1 MSSFRCRFKLIYR
14 FYLKFIGGCLVF
26 FRFFWVLHIMPKCD
40 WRWYVSHIATQH
52 THKPTLYLSLAWN
65 RPILVNLDRKKY
77 QMIKSF
83 WFALVRFQFDRYK
96 IMLEFPPFVRER
108 ERESSSNLAVWW
120 SFLYFN
126 SHLRPFVFRFAYYFD
141 IMAYYSGCLA
151 TGFDWFTYLRHSTFH
166 RFIEFSGYISPKVWF
181 HSTIM
186 LSPKCR
192 ISYVFTAFLKY
203 EEFIKFY
210 DLD

>member
-1 MSSFRCRFKLIYR
+1 MSIYFDGRLIIWSQCAASSSFLSFLSLSYNFELAVIFIFGPFMSSFRCRFKLIYR
-14 FYLKFIGGCLVF
+14 FYLKFIGGSLVF

-40 WRWYVSHIATQH
+40 WCWYVSHIATQH

-108 ERESSSNLAVWW
+108 EREREFFKFGRLM
-120 SFLYFN
+120 
-126 SHLRPFVFRFAYYFD
+126 VFPLF
-141 IMAYYSGCLA
+141 
-151 TGFDWFTYLRHSTFH
+151 
-166 RFIEFSGYISPKVWF
+166 
-181 HSTIM
+181 
-186 LSPKCR
+186 
-192 ISYVFTAFLKY
+192 
-203 EEFIKFY
+203 
-210 DLD
+210 